1 MVHVVE
7 RADGVLLAF
16 GALPRPTDPREA
28 KYALRSTLPPRAVDI
43 RQERILTN
51 VQPVRN
57 QGGIGACAAFS
68 SELAA
73 CLARDQQLLTPSS
86 APLHQGWLY
95 YHARKKQGWE
105 QQDSGSYCVTP
116 EHRVLTSNLQWVPAG
131 DLREGDTLLAFEE
144 YPSITH
150 ARRYQPA
157 VVTRYERKRLP
168 VFEIELDNGVTLRA
182 TGEHRWLGYGA
193 GGTSR
198 TGLQW
203 IRTDTLATRRVPYEL
218 AQYFTPWGVVK
229 DDYAVGY
236 LAAAFDGEGS
246 LDSYTRVGG
255 AATARLSFTQN
266 PNAML
271 KQVETLL
278 TAGGFTYGKSGNKD
292 NNCIQLRLTGG
303 AQESLRLLGQYRP
316 VRLLD
321 RFYSWLGEGRF
332 PELRTKS
339 HPRVTAVRYVG
350 EREIAAITS
359 SSGTYFAEGFG
370 AHNTADNLD
379 ILMQGAPLAS
389 VFPYVQSALWS
400 PPAELEAQERHDYVL
415 SHRPFY
421 PAERNTVEAV
431 WSALDAGMPVV
442 AAGYW
447 PEAWFSPVKGVLPGG
462 IATVPLSWGHAYLIF
477 GCVPGYFLAQNS
489 WGEAWTPDAGQNPV
503 IGERLRPGQFL
514 IPWEYAE
521 NGQIWEYRAVALE
534 PVPAP
539 RTRIY
544 MQMWTRGKDGWDI
557 TPLETDLPVDGAWV
571 TVKTKREGEGEQ
583 IAIPFTRVG
592 GPS

>member
-105 QQDSGSYCVTP
+105 QQDSGS
-116 EHRVLTSNLQWVPAG
+116 HL
-131 DLREGDTLLAFEE
+131 
-144 YPSITH
+144 
-150 ARRYQPA
+150 
-157 VVTRYERKRLP
+157 
-168 VFEIELDNGVTLRA
+168 
-182 TGEHRWLGYGA
+182 
-193 GGTSR
+193 
-198 TGLQW
+198 
-203 IRTDTLATRRVPYEL
+203 
-218 AQYFTPWGVVK
+218 
-229 DDYAVGY
+229 
-236 LAAAFDGEGS
+236 
-246 LDSYTRVGG
+246 
-255 AATARLSFTQN
+255 
-266 PNAML
+266 
-271 KQVETLL
+271 
-278 TAGGFTYGKSGNKD
+278 
-292 NNCIQLRLTGG
+292 
-303 AQESLRLLGQYRP
+303 
-316 VRLLD
+316 
-321 RFYSWLGEGRF
+321 
-332 PELRTKS
+332 
-339 HPRVTAVRYVG
+339 
-350 EREIAAITS
+350 
-359 SSGTYFAEGFG
+359 
-370 AHNTADNLD
+370 ADNLG

-462 IATVPLSWGHAYLIF
+462 IATEPLPWGHAYLIF

-539 RTRIY
+539 RTWVY

-557 TPLETDLPVDGAWV
+557 TPLETDLPADGAWV